1 MSGKVLKYEQ
11 VKDKLYF
18 THNYGKVNVLYKG
31 ILFDEEGLPEITDK
45 EALAIATYIAYVVN
59 FKEGLKTN
67 NGDKIKLSQMLEA
80 RWNKQCDQA
89 RVKHLSQNDFD
100 QILEVSTSWDRKR
113 FSKGYKI
120 LR

>member
-1 MSGKVLKYEQ
+1 
-11 VKDKLYF
+11 
-18 THNYGKVNVLYKG
+18 
-31 ILFDEEGLPEITDK
+31 
-45 EALAIATYIAYVVN
+45 
-59 FKEGLKTN
+59 
-67 NGDKIKLSQMLEA
+67 MLEA